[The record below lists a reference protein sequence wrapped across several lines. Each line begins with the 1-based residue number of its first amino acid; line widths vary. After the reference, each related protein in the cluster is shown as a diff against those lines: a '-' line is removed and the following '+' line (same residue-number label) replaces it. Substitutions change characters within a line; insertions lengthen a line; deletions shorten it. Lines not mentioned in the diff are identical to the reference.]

1 MNYLGAAIQGVGASN
16 TMAEGRRSKAM
27 LEQQGKVT
35 YEQAVQSAD
44 AIGRE
49 YRQIAGRQAAAMAEN
64 GGAYEGSNLKLLH
77 QSESVAFLD
86 RLYTLYHGEMNK
98 LGLEV
103 EGQTALT
110 NAFLS
115 ATRSLAGGMG
125 GMMGGG

>member
-1 MNYLGAAIQGVGASN
+1 MNPVGFIFQGIGAAN

-27 LEQQGKVT
+27 LEQQGRV
-35 YEQAVQSAD
+35 AHAQSVAMSD

-103 EGQTALT
+103 EGQAALT
-110 NAFLS
+110 NAFIS
-115 ATRSLAGGMG
+115 TASSVGGSMSGMG
-125 GMMGGG
+125 K

>member
-1 MNYLGAAIQGVGASN
+1 MNYAGLILQGIGMVHGIAD
-16 TMAEGRRSKAM
+16 GRRQKAL
-27 LEQQGKVT
+27 LEQQGEV
-35 YEQAVQSAD
+35 AHAQSVATAD

-86 RLYTLYHGEMNK
+86 RLYTLYHGEMKK

-103 EGQTALT
+103 EGETALN

-115 ATRSLAGGMG
+115 ATRAMSGMAGGMG
-125 GMMGGG
+125 MGG